1 MNTQKRARQWM
12 LGGLVLLAPVL
23 DLDRLAPDPLD
34 EIDDNA

>member
-23 DLDRLAPDPLD
+23 DLIAWRLIRLMR
-34 EIDDNA
+34 